1 MSFSKVQI
9 SAFPVGLHGN
19 VSFQQGGIGPV
30 GKPGPQGIK
39 GFQVNRMSSLV
50 SVFLPVSR

>member
-9 SAFPVGLHGN
+9 PAFPVGLHGN

-30 GKPGPQGIK
+30 GNPGPQGIK